1 MISPRQLKLSQRGP
15 VSSSTAFI
23 RKGGSIAILVVTPLE
38 VLFLQE
44 GLKSTLS
51 RLRKVAIIYTTKTGS
66 GVGRVVIS
74 WHVRHS

>member
-15 VSSSTAFI
+15 LFA
-23 RKGGSIAILVVTPLE
+23 RGGSIAILVVTPLE

-44 GLKSTLS
+44 GPKSTLS
-51 RLRKVAIIYTTKTGS
+51 RHRKVAIIYTTKTGS